1 MSYDTRLLYMT
12 LHNYTM
18 RTSNLS
24 VPEAVREI
32 ITRNRSIYDCMKMDV
47 INYTALAVKI
57 QPDVERHLGNSV
69 NLNTI
74 VVAIKRYADSFLEK
88 EEIKTESVLKNA
100 RLSLTDGILDIKFS
114 TSDMDKK
121 EAASLLDKFEQYDSD
136 YEFFRMADSTFR
148 VLTED
153 LADIRRMFESF
164 PSAKNF
170 FSTGLAKIEIRIPQD
185 QNRSDVVSYVAE
197 ILHNNGVEL
206 QNAFFSQDNI
216 ILVLREEDASKAY
229 EVLRAEISR

>member
-1 MSYDTRLLYMT
+1 MT
-12 LHNYTM
+12 SHNGIM
-18 RTSNLS
+18 RASNLS

-57 QPDVERHLGNSV
+57 QSDVERQLGNSV

-88 EEIKTESVLKNA
+88 DEIKNESVLKNA

-114 TSDMDKK
+114 TNDMNKK
-121 EAASLLDKFEQYDSD
+121 EAASLMDKFEQYDSD

-153 LADIRRMFESF
+153 LVDIRRMFESF
-164 PSAKNF
+164 PTAKNF
-170 FSTGLAKIEIRIPQD
+170 FSTGLAKIEIRIPQE

-216 ILVLREEDASKAY
+216 ILVLQEEDASKAY

>member
-1 MSYDTRLLYMT
+1 MT
-12 LHNYTM
+12 SINDPM
-18 RTSNLS
+18 RTANLS

-57 QPDVERHLGNSV
+57 QPDVERQLGNPV
-69 NLNTI
+69 NLNTV
-74 VVAIKRYADSFLEK
+74 VVAIKRYADTFLEK
-88 EEIKTESVLKNA
+88 EDVKAESVLKNA

-114 TSDMDKK
+114 ANDIDNK
-121 EAASLLDKFEQYDSD
+121 EAASLLSKFEEYDSD
-136 YEFFRMADSTFR
+136 YEFFRLADSTFR

-164 PSAKNF
+164 PAQKNL
-170 FSTGLAKIEIRIPQD
+170 FSSGLAKIKIRIPQD
-185 QNRSDVVSYVAE
+185 QNRSDAVSYVAE
-197 ILHNNGVEL
+197 LLHSNGIEM
-206 QNAFFSQDNI
+206 QNAFFSQDDI
-216 ILVLREEDASKAY
+216 ILVLKEEDASKAY

>member
-1 MSYDTRLLYMT
+1 VKI
-12 LHNYTM
+12 
-18 RTSNLS
+18 SNLS

-57 QPDVERHLGNSV
+57 QPDIERQLGNSV

-74 VVAIKRYADSFLEK
+74 VVAIKRYADSFTEK
-88 EEIKTESVLKNA
+88 DEIKSESILKNA
-100 RLSLTDGILDIKFS
+100 RLSLTDGILDIKLS
-114 TSDMDKK
+114 ANDIDKNA
-121 EAASLLDKFEQYDSD
+121 AASLLNKFEQFDSD
-136 YEFFRMADSTFR
+136 YEFFRLADSTFR

-153 LADIRRMFESF
+153 LVDIRRMFESL
-164 PSAKNF
+164 PSANNF
-170 FSTGLAKIEIRIPQD
+170 LNAGLAKIKIRISQD

-197 ILHNNGVEL
+197 LLHNNGLEL
-206 QNAFFSQDNI
+206 QNAFFSQDDI
-216 ILVLREEDASKAY
+216 VLVLREEDASKAY